1 MPSTTDMPRAV
12 RFDEYG
18 GVDVLRVID
27 IEIPD
32 PGPGEVQ
39 VAVKAAGVN
48 PSEGAIRSGAV
59 KAIFPATFPSG
70 EGSDLAGVVRAVGE
84 GVEDLLVNDEVLGWS
99 SARSSHAEL
108 VNVPAEQLIP
118 KPPAVGWPE
127 AGGLYVVG
135 VTALGAAR
143 SVDAGPGDTVVVS
156 AAAGGVGSILCQ
168 LLRIRGADVIGIAS
182 DANRGWLE
190 SKGVTHVAHGEGL
203 AERIRAVAPHG
214 VDAFIDLFGPE
225 YLELAVELGVPTERI
240 DTIASHQKAM
250 EIGAKTE
257 GGGEATSA
265 RNLAIV
271 ADLVATGRIE
281 VPIAATYPL
290 DRVREAYEEVERR
303 HARGKI
309 VLVP

>member
-1 MPSTTDMPRAV
+1 MPKAV

-18 GVDVLRVID
+18 GVDVLQVLD

-32 PGPGEVQ
+32 PARGEVQ

-59 KAIFPATFPSG
+59 RAIFPATFPSG
-70 EGSDLAGVVRAVGE
+70 EGSDLAGVVRAVGK
-84 GVEDLLVNDEVLGWS
+84 GVEDFLLNDEVLGWS
-99 SARSSHAEL
+99 AERSSHAEL
-108 VNVPAEQLIP
+108 VNVPVGQLIP
-118 KPPAVGWPE
+118 KPPALGWAE

-143 SVDAGPGDTVVVS
+143 SVDAGPGDTVVV
-156 AAAGGVGSILCQ
+156 AGAAGGVGSILCQ
-168 LLRIRGADVIGIAS
+168 LLKVRGAEVIGIAS
-182 DANRGWLE
+182 DSNRGWLE
-190 SKGVTHVAHGEGL
+190 SKGVTQVPYGEGL
-203 AERIRAVAPHG
+203 ADRIRAAAPDG

-240 DTIASHQKAM
+240 DTIASHVKAM

-265 RNLAIV
+265 RNLTIV
-271 ADLVATGRIE
+271 ADLVASGRIE
-281 VPIAATYPL
+281 VPIASTYPL
-290 DRVREAYEEVERR
+290 GRVREAFEEVEQR

-309 VLVP
+309 VLIP

>member
-1 MPSTTDMPRAV
+1 MAKAV

-18 GVDVLRVID
+18 GVDVLQVLD
-27 IEIPD
+27 IEIPE
-32 PGPGEVQ
+32 PGRGEVQ
-39 VAVKAAGVN
+39 IAVKAAGIN

-70 EGSDLAGVVRAVGE
+70 QGSDLAGVVRAVGP
-84 GVEDLLVNDEVLGWS
+84 GVDGILVNDEVLGWS
-99 SARSSHAEL
+99 SERSSHAEL
-108 VNVPAEQLIP
+108 VNVPAAQLIA
-118 KPPAVGWPE
+118 KPPALGWAE

-143 SVDAGPGDTVVVS
+143 SVDAGRGDTVVVS
-156 AAAGGVGSILCQ
+156 AAAGGVGAILCQ

-182 DANRGWLE
+182 DSNRGWLE
-190 SKGVTHVAHGEGL
+190 SKGVTHVAYGEGL
-203 AERIRAVAPHG
+203 AERIRAAAPDG

-240 DTIASHQKAM
+240 DTIASHQKAI

-265 RNLAIV
+265 GNLAIV
-271 ADLVATGRIE
+271 AELAASGQIE
-281 VPIAATYPL
+281 IPIAATYPL
-290 DRVREAYEEVERR
+290 GRVRAAYEEVERR

>member
-1 MPSTTDMPRAV
+1 MPKAV

-18 GVDVLRVID
+18 GVDVLQVLD

-32 PGPGEVQ
+32 PARGEVQ

-70 EGSDLAGVVRAVGE
+70 EGSDLAGVVCAVGK
-84 GVEDLLVNDEVLGWS
+84 GVEDFLVNDEVLGWS
-99 SARSSHAEL
+99 AERSSHAEF
-108 VNVPAEQLIP
+108 VNVPVGQLIP
-118 KPPAVGWPE
+118 KPPALGWKE

-156 AAAGGVGSILCQ
+156 AAAGGVGAILCQ

-182 DANRGWLE
+182 DSNRGWLE
-190 SKGVTHVAHGEGL
+190 SKGVTQVPYGPGL
-203 AERIRAVAPHG
+203 TERIRAAAPDG

-225 YLELAVELGVPTERI
+225 YLELAVELGVTTERI
-240 DTIASHQKAM
+240 DTIASHVKAM

-265 RNLAIV
+265 RNLAII
-271 ADLVATGRIE
+271 ADLVASGRIE

-290 DRVREAYEEVERR
+290 GRVREAYEEIEQR

>member
-1 MPSTTDMPRAV
+1 MPKAV

-18 GVDVLRVID
+18 GVDVLQVLD
-27 IEIPD
+27 VEIPD
-32 PGPGEVQ
+32 PARGEVQ
-39 VAVKAAGVN
+39 VAVRAAGIN

-70 EGSDLAGVVRAVGE
+70 EGSDLAGVVRTVGK
-84 GVEDLLVNDEVLGWS
+84 GVEGILVNDEVLGWS
-99 SARSSHAEL
+99 AERSSHAEL
-108 VNVPAEQLIP
+108 VNVPAGQLIP
-118 KPPAVGWPE
+118 KPPALGWAE

-156 AAAGGVGSILCQ
+156 AAAGGVGAILCQ

-182 DANRGWLE
+182 DSNSGWLE
-190 SKGVTHVAHGEGL
+190 SKGVTQVAYGEGL
-203 AERIRAVAPHG
+203 AERIRAAGPDG

-265 RNLAIV
+265 ANLAII
-271 ADLVATGRIE
+271 AELAATGQIE
-281 VPIAATYPL
+281 IPVAATYPL
-290 DRVREAYEEVERR
+290 DQVREAYEELEQR

-309 VLVP
+309 VLLP

>member
-1 MPSTTDMPRAV
+1 MAKAV

-18 GVDVLRVID
+18 GVDVLKVLD
-27 IEIPD
+27 VEIPD
-32 PGPGEVQ
+32 PARGEVQ

-70 EGSDLAGVVRAVGE
+70 EGSDLAGVVRSVGK
-84 GVEDLLVNDEVLGWS
+84 GVEDFLVNDEVLGWS

-118 KPPAVGWPE
+118 KPPALGWAE

-156 AAAGGVGSILCQ
+156 AAAGGVGAILCQ
-168 LLRIRGADVIGIAS
+168 LLRVRGADVIGIAS
-182 DANRGWLE
+182 DSNRGWLE
-190 SKGVTHVAHGEGL
+190 SKGVTQVAYGPGL
-203 AERIRAVAPHG
+203 TDRIRAAAPHG

-225 YLELAVELGVPTERI
+225 YLELAVELGVPVERI
-240 DTIASHQKAM
+240 DTIASHVKAM

-265 RNLAIV
+265 RNLAII

-281 VPIAATYPL
+281 VPITSTYPL
-290 DRVREAYEEVERR
+290 DRVREAYEEVEQR

>member
-1 MPSTTDMPRAV
+1 MPKAV

-18 GVDVLRVID
+18 GVDVLQVLD

-32 PGPGEVQ
+32 PARGEVQ
-39 VAVKAAGVN
+39 VAVRAAGIN

-70 EGSDLAGVVRAVGE
+70 EGSDLAGVVRAVGK
-84 GVEDLLVNDEVLGWS
+84 GVEGILANDEVLGWS
-99 SARSSHAEL
+99 AGRSSHAEL

-118 KPPAVGWPE
+118 KPPALSWEE

-156 AAAGGVGSILCQ
+156 AAAGGVGAILCQ
-168 LLRIRGADVIGIAS
+168 LLRVRGAEVIGIAS
-182 DANRGWLE
+182 DSNRGWLE
-190 SKGVTHVAHGEGL
+190 SKGVTPVAYGDGL
-203 AERIRAVAPHG
+203 ADRVRATAPDG

-240 DTIASHQKAM
+240 DTIASHVKAM

-265 RNLAIV
+265 ANLAII
-271 ADLVATGRIE
+271 AELTAGGQIE
-281 VPIAATYPL
+281 IPVAATYPL
-290 DRVREAYEEVERR
+290 DRVREAFEELEQR

-309 VLVP
+309 VLIP

>member
-1 MPSTTDMPRAV
+1 
-12 RFDEYG
+12 
-18 GVDVLRVID
+18 VLQVLD

-32 PGPGEVQ
+32 PARGEVQ

-70 EGSDLAGVVRAVGE
+70 EGSDLAGVVRAVGK
-84 GVEDLLVNDEVLGWS
+84 GVEGILVNDEVLGWS
-99 SARSSHAEL
+99 AERSSHAEL
-108 VNVPAEQLIP
+108 VNVPAGQLIP
-118 KPPAVGWPE
+118 KPPALGWAE

-143 SVDAGPGDTVVVS
+143 SVDAGPGDTVVV
-156 AAAGGVGSILCQ
+156 AGAAGGVGTILCQ
-168 LLRIRGADVIGIAS
+168 LLKVRGAEVIGIAS
-182 DANRGWLE
+182 DSNRGWLE
-190 SKGVTHVAHGEGL
+190 SKGVIHVAYGEGL
-203 AERIRAVAPHG
+203 ADRIRTAAPGG

-225 YLELAVELGVPTERI
+225 YLELAVELGVPTDRI
-240 DTIASHQKAM
+240 DTIASHAKAM

-271 ADLVATGRIE
+271 ADLVAGGRIE

-290 DRVREAYEEVERR
+290 DRVQEAYEEVEKR
-303 HARGKI
+303 HSRGKI

>member
-1 MPSTTDMPRAV
+1 MPKAV

-18 GVDVLRVID
+18 GVDVLQVVD
-27 IEIPD
+27 IEVPD
-32 PGPGEVQ
+32 PAPGEVQ
-39 VAVKAAGVN
+39 VTVRAAGIVF
-48 PSEGAIRSGAV
+48 SEAAIRSGAV
-59 KAIFPATFPSG
+59 AAIFPATFPSG

-84 GVEDLLVNDEVLGWS
+84 GVDGILVNDEVLGWS
-99 SARSSHAEL
+99 SERSSHAEL

-118 KPPAVGWPE
+118 KPPALGWEE

-156 AAAGGVGSILCQ
+156 AAAGGVGAILCQ

-182 DANRGWLE
+182 DSNRAWLE
-190 SKGVTHVAHGEGL
+190 AKGVTQVAYGEGL
-203 AERIRAVAPHG
+203 AERIRAAAPKG

-225 YLELAVELGVPTERI
+225 YIELAGELGVPTERI

-250 EIGAKTE
+250 EVGAKTE
-257 GGGEATSA
+257 GGAEASSA
-265 RNLAIV
+265 RNLAII
-271 ADLVATGRIE
+271 AELAAAGQIE
-281 VPIAATYPL
+281 IPIASAYPL
-290 DRVREAYEEVERR
+290 DRVREAYEELEQR

>member
-1 MPSTTDMPRAV
+1 MPKAV

-18 GVDVLRVID
+18 GVDVLQVLD

-32 PGPGEVQ
+32 PGRGEVQ

-70 EGSDLAGVVRAVGE
+70 EGSDLAGVVRTVGK
-84 GVEDLLVNDEVLGWS
+84 GVEEFLVNDEVLGWS
-99 SARSSHAEL
+99 AERSSHAEL
-108 VNVPAEQLIP
+108 VNVPVGQLIP
-118 KPPAVGWPE
+118 KPPALGWKE

-156 AAAGGVGSILCQ
+156 AAAGGVGAILCQ

-182 DANRGWLE
+182 DSNRGWLE
-190 SKGVTHVAHGEGL
+190 SKGVTQVPYGPGL
-203 AERIRAVAPHG
+203 AERIRAAAPDG

-240 DTIASHQKAM
+240 DTIASHVKAM

-265 RNLAIV
+265 RNLAIM
-271 ADLVATGRIE
+271 ADLVAGGRIE

-290 DRVREAYEEVERR
+290 GRVREAYKEIEQR

>member
-1 MPSTTDMPRAV
+1 MPKAV

-18 GVDVLRVID
+18 GVDVLQVLD

-32 PGPGEVQ
+32 PARGEVQ
-39 VAVKAAGVN
+39 VAVRAAGIN

-59 KAIFPATFPSG
+59 RAIFPATFPSG
-70 EGSDLAGVVRAVGE
+70 EGSDLAGVVRAVGP
-84 GVEDLLVNDEVLGWS
+84 GVDGILVNDEVLGWS
-99 SARSSHAEL
+99 AERSSHAEL

-118 KPPAVGWPE
+118 KPPALGWPE

-156 AAAGGVGSILCQ
+156 AAAGGVGAILCQ

-182 DANRGWLE
+182 DSNRGWLE
-190 SKGVTHVAHGEGL
+190 SKGVTQVGYGEGL
-203 AERIRAVAPHG
+203 AEPIRAAAPNG

-225 YLELAVELGVPTERI
+225 YLELAVELGVPAERI

-265 RNLAIV
+265 ANLAII
-271 ADLVATGRIE
+271 AELAAGGQIE
-281 VPIAATYPL
+281 IPIAATYPL
-290 DRVREAYEEVERR
+290 ERVREAYEEVERR
-303 HARGKI
+303 HSRGKI
-309 VLVP
+309 VLLP